1 MDVQVERFDN
11 LNDVGQD
18 LAHLLDSQ
26 PNTVDQINT
35 QLQQL
40 QERWDNLVHL
50 MEHKSKEVIVHFCN
64 TSKSLRCFI
73 LWCKFKLEY
82 FYKLMFVF
90 L

>member
-1 MDVQVERFDN
+1 MQVERFDN

-26 PNTVDQINT
+26 PNTVDQINA

-50 MEHKSKEVIVHFCN
+50 MEHKSKEVIVNLFN
-64 TSKSLRCFI
+64 KSEIVAFFY
-73 LWCKFKLEY
+73 FK
-82 FYKLMFVF
+82 K
-90 L
+90 

>member
-26 PNTVDQINT
+26 PNTLDQINA

-50 MEHKSKEVIVHFCN
+50 MEHKSKEVIVNFFN
-64 TSKSLRCFI
+64 KSKNVAFFY
-73 LWCKFKLEY
+73 FK
-82 FYKLMFVF
+82 K
-90 L
+90 

>member
-26 PNTVDQINT
+26 PNTVDQINA

-50 MEHKSKEVIVHFCN
+50 MEHKSKEVIVNFFN
-64 TSKSLRCFI
+64 KSKNVAFFY
-73 LWCKFKLEY
+73 FK
-82 FYKLMFVF
+82 K
-90 L
+90 

>member
-26 PNTVDQINT
+26 PNTVDQINA

-50 MEHKSKEVIVHFCN
+50 MEHKSKEVIVNFFN
-64 TSKSLRCFI
+64 KSQNVAFFY
-73 LWCKFKLEY
+73 FK
-82 FYKLMFVF
+82 K
-90 L
+90 

>member
-26 PNTVDQINT
+26 PNTVDQINA

-50 MEHKSKEVIVHFCN
+50 MEHKSKEVIVNLFN
-64 TSKSLRCFI
+64 KSEIVAFFY
-73 LWCKFKLEY
+73 FK
-82 FYKLMFVF
+82 K
-90 L
+90 

>member
-1 MDVQVERFDN
+1 MDMQVERFDN

-26 PNTVDQINT
+26 PNTVDQINA

-50 MEHKSKEVIVHFCN
+50 MEHKSKEVIGNFFN
-64 TSKSLRCFI
+64 KSKFLRCFI
-73 LWCKFKLEY
+73 LRCKFKL
-82 FYKLMFVF
+82 
-90 L
+90 

>member
-11 LNDVGQD
+11 LNDIGQD

-26 PNTVDQINT
+26 PNTVDQINA

-50 MEHKSKEVIVHFCN
+50 MEHKSKEVIVNLFN
-64 TSKSLRCFI
+64 KSEIVAFFY
-73 LWCKFKLEY
+73 FK
-82 FYKLMFVF
+82 K
-90 L
+90 

>member
-1 MDVQVERFDN
+1 MDVQVERFDY

-26 PNTVDQINT
+26 PNTLDQINA

-50 MEHKSKEVIVHFCN
+50 MEHKSKEVIVNFFN
-64 TSKSLRCFI
+64 KSKNVAFFY
-73 LWCKFKLEY
+73 FK
-82 FYKLMFVF
+82 K
-90 L
+90 

>member
-1 MDVQVERFDN
+1 MQVERFDN

-26 PNTVDQINT
+26 PNTVDQINA

-50 MEHKSKEVIVHFCN
+50 MEHKSKEVIVNLFN
-64 TSKSLRCFI
+64 KSEIFAFFY
-73 LWCKFKLEY
+73 FK
-82 FYKLMFVF
+82 K
-90 L
+90 

>member
-11 LNDVGQD
+11 VNDVGQD

-26 PNTVDQINT
+26 PNTVDQINA

-50 MEHKSKEVIVHFCN
+50 MERKSKEVIVNF
-64 TSKSLRCFI
+64 FI
-73 LWCKFKLEY
+73 NQNCC
-82 FYKLMFVF
+82 VV
-90 L
+90 